1 MSSTEDSFIF
11 QEPFILS
18 GSTTFEEDDVLLAQ
32 FDDRVCSSS
41 PLPATTTTAS
51 LVVPCPLPLTE
62 LPELEKDSLAVSTAA
77 AIAASNSSTAAPSS
91 LSIQLPS
98 VSWTEAPQSGQLL
111 PVVTPRSP
119 DNNATR
125 SSSRK
130 KKPTKK
136 AAAAK
141 NNSTLT
147 AELLSSTLPF
157 PPLLQVEDS
166 DTTALTARRTTMSQP
181 IPRQMVAPSAAP
193 SSVQPPAAAPQ
204 SSSSNPP
211 PSHHH
216 HLHQQPPPPTKPAGP
231 PVQENTG
238 RWTAE
243 EHRLFL
249 QGLEQHGKGW
259 KKIASLIKSRTVV
272 QIRTHAQKYFQK
284 LAKARQNGEQVGG
297 VMDGSGASVAVA
309 GGNQHHH
316 VPMATRDEVGGTSSA
331 SFPHVS
337 MRTVSH
343 HDRGNMSIGTDPTSL
358 AAAAGHVGI
367 ADSGA
372 MGGARKR
379 RAGSNPG
386 GSTKRRAIG
395 SVVRSSVRE
404 GRTAKRQ
411 SKAAQRRKKKDQQN
425 LQAGEQGLEVGDIDV
440 CDDVPNPLPSI
451 SQVLDPY
458 MPLPPPPG
466 TLTANVSKTTG
477 RNQLVNTATHNT
489 LPMAALEDAVF
500 RLLTPATGAPA
511 PPVPTAQNINDPL
524 APNPVK
530 VPGQPQGAGTPSPVG
545 VDQVIYPSWVDAKNP
560 PAWYNDGGDIETLLE
575 DAECLN
581 WLNDTG
587 DMEET
592 YPPAVVEP
600 SSVTTDASQMQSH
613 DSLSFLMDNP
623 HEGATTEDD
632 TAATE
637 NSVVL
642 DPTASA
648 KPAAVPTSHYT
659 SATEAMAAAQQEV
672 VVKEEEEQLFPD
684 LDMGDDQ
691 AFVSALLDQGQS
703 HLSFSRLHSE
713 LNGGEYQ
720 QH

>member
-1 MSSTEDSFIF
+1 MTSTEDSFLF
-11 QEPFILS
+11 QEPSSILS
-18 GSTTFEEDDVLLAQ
+18 GSTTFEEDDVFLAQ
-32 FDDRVCSSS
+32 FDVGVYSSS
-41 PLPATTTTAS
+41 PLPATSTAS
-51 LVVPCPLPLTE
+51 LVVPCPLSIELPLSE

-77 AIAASNSSTAAPSS
+77 AIAASNPSTAAPSS
-91 LSIQLPS
+91 LSIQLPT
-98 VSWTEAPQSGQLL
+98 VSWTEAPQQLL

-119 DNNATR
+119 DATTR

-141 NNSTLT
+141 NKLALT
-147 AELLSSTLPF
+147 AELMSSTTAPI
-157 PPLLQVEDS
+157 PPSVLQAEDS
-166 DTTALTARRTTMSQP
+166 NIAPTTMSQQ
-181 IPRQMVAPSAAP
+181 IPRQMVAPSAVQ
-193 SSVQPPAAAPQ
+193 SSVQPPPAPQ

-216 HLHQQPPPPTKPAGP
+216 HIHQQPPPPSKPSGP

-297 VMDGSGASVAVA
+297 VMDGAGAGVAVP
-309 GGNQHHH
+309 GGNQHHHH
-316 VPMATRDEVGGTSSA
+316 VPMATRDEVGGASSA
-331 SFPHVS
+331 AYPHVS

-372 MGGARKR
+372 LGGARKR

-404 GRTAKRQ
+404 GRTVKRQ
-411 SKAAQRRKKKDQQN
+411 SKAAQRRKQKEQQH
-425 LQAGEQGLEVGDIDV
+425 LQVPGGQGLEVGEVDIE
-440 CDDVPNPLPSI
+440 DVPNPLPSI

-466 TLTANVSKTTG
+466 TLTANVSKTMG

-489 LPMAALEDAVF
+489 LPMAALEDAV
-500 RLLTPATGAPA
+500 
-511 PPVPTAQNINDPL
+511 
-524 APNPVK
+524 
-530 VPGQPQGAGTPSPVG
+530 
-545 VDQVIYPSWVDAKNP
+545 
-560 PAWYNDGGDIETLLE
+560 
-575 DAECLN
+575 
-581 WLNDTG
+581 
-587 DMEET
+587 
-592 YPPAVVEP
+592 
-600 SSVTTDASQMQSH
+600 
-613 DSLSFLMDNP
+613 
-623 HEGATTEDD
+623 
-632 TAATE
+632 
-637 NSVVL
+637 
-642 DPTASA
+642 
-648 KPAAVPTSHYT
+648 
-659 SATEAMAAAQQEV
+659 
-672 VVKEEEEQLFPD
+672 
-684 LDMGDDQ
+684 
-691 AFVSALLDQGQS
+691 
-703 HLSFSRLHSE
+703 
-713 LNGGEYQ
+713 
-720 QH
+720 

>member
-1 MSSTEDSFIF
+1 MTSTEDSFLF
-11 QEPFILS
+11 QEPSSILS
-18 GSTTFEEDDVLLAQ
+18 GSTTFEEDDVFLAQ
-32 FDDRVCSSS
+32 FDVGVCSSS
-41 PLPATTTTAS
+41 PLPATSTAS
-51 LVVPCPLPLTE
+51 LVVPCPLSIELPLSE

-77 AIAASNSSTAAPSS
+77 AIAASNPSTAAPSS
-91 LSIQLPS
+91 LSIQLPT
-98 VSWTEAPQSGQLL
+98 VSWTEAPQQLL

-119 DNNATR
+119 DATTR

-141 NNSTLT
+141 NKSALT
-147 AELLSSTLPF
+147 AELMSSTTAPI
-157 PPLLQVEDS
+157 PPSVLQAEDS
-166 DTTALTARRTTMSQP
+166 NIAPTTMSQQ
-181 IPRQMVAPSAAP
+181 IPRQMVAPSAVQ
-193 SSVQPPAAAPQ
+193 SSVQPPPAPQ

-216 HLHQQPPPPTKPAGP
+216 HIHQQPPPPSKPSGP

-297 VMDGSGASVAVA
+297 VMDGAGAGVAVA
-309 GGNQHHH
+309 GGNQHHHH
-316 VPMATRDEVGGTSSA
+316 VPMATRDEVGGASSA
-331 SFPHVS
+331 AYPHVS

-372 MGGARKR
+372 LGGARKR

-404 GRTAKRQ
+404 GRTVKRQ
-411 SKAAQRRKKKDQQN
+411 SKAAQRRKQKEQQH
-425 LQAGEQGLEVGDIDV
+425 LQVPGGQGLEVGEVDIE
-440 CDDVPNPLPSI
+440 DVPNPLPSI

-466 TLTANVSKTTG
+466 TLTANVSKTMG

-530 VPGQPQGAGTPSPVG
+530 APGQPQGAGTPSPVG

-600 SSVTTDASQMQSH
+600 SSVMTDASQVQSH
-613 DSLSFLMDNP
+613 DSLSFLMDHP

-632 TAATE
+632 TAATAD
-637 NSVVL
+637 SAIV

-648 KPAAVPTSHYT
+648 KPAAVPTSNYA
-659 SATEAMAAAQQEV
+659 SATEAMAATYQQQQEV
-672 VVKEEEEQLFPD
+672 VVKEEEQLFPD

-713 LNGGEYQ
+713 LNGGEDQ
-720 QH
+720 Q

>member
-11 QEPFILS
+11 QDPSTIPS

-32 FDDRVCSSS
+32 FDVGVCSSS
-41 PLPATTTTAS
+41 PLPTTSTAS
-51 LVVPCPLPLTE
+51 LVVPCPLSIELPLSE

-77 AIAASNSSTAAPSS
+77 AIAASNPSTAVPSS
-91 LSIQLPS
+91 LSIQLPT
-98 VSWTEAPQSGQLL
+98 VSWTEAPQPQQQQLL

-119 DNNATR
+119 DSATR

-130 KKPTKK
+130 KKPSQK
-136 AAAAK
+136 AAAAAE
-141 NNSTLT
+141 NDPALT
-147 AELLSSTLPF
+147 AELLLSTVP
-157 PPLLQVEDS
+157 EDS
-166 DTTALTARRTTMSQP
+166 TTASHSSSATIMSQQN
-181 IPRQMVAPSAAP
+181 PRQMVAPSAVQ
-193 SSVQPPAAAPQ
+193 STVQPPPAPQ
-204 SSSSNPP
+204 SASNP
-211 PSHHH
+211 HHH
-216 HLHQQPPPPTKPAGP
+216 IHQQPPPPTKPSGP

-297 VMDGSGASVAVA
+297 VMDGSGAGVGGA
-309 GGNQHHH
+309 GGNHHHQH
-316 VPMATRDEVGGTSSA
+316 VPMATRDDGVGGA
-331 SFPHVS
+331 STGRYPHVS

-372 MGGARKR
+372 MGGRKR

-411 SKAAQRRKKKDQQN
+411 SKAAQRRNKKKEQDQQ
-425 LQAGEQGLEVGDIDV
+425 QGPQVGENGIE
-440 CDDVPNPLPSI
+440 DVPNPLPSI

-466 TLTANVSKTTG
+466 TLTANVSNNKATG

-489 LPMAALEDAVF
+489 LPMAALEDAV
-500 RLLTPATGAPA
+500 
-511 PPVPTAQNINDPL
+511 
-524 APNPVK
+524 
-530 VPGQPQGAGTPSPVG
+530 
-545 VDQVIYPSWVDAKNP
+545 
-560 PAWYNDGGDIETLLE
+560 
-575 DAECLN
+575 
-581 WLNDTG
+581 
-587 DMEET
+587 
-592 YPPAVVEP
+592 
-600 SSVTTDASQMQSH
+600 
-613 DSLSFLMDNP
+613 
-623 HEGATTEDD
+623 
-632 TAATE
+632 
-637 NSVVL
+637 
-642 DPTASA
+642 
-648 KPAAVPTSHYT
+648 
-659 SATEAMAAAQQEV
+659 
-672 VVKEEEEQLFPD
+672 
-684 LDMGDDQ
+684 
-691 AFVSALLDQGQS
+691 
-703 HLSFSRLHSE
+703 
-713 LNGGEYQ
+713 
-720 QH
+720 